1 MNFLIALQPEARP
14 LIDKFKLKKRNGTH
28 PFSVFENET
37 HRLVISGIGRVQA
50 AAATGFL
57 LGQQDGRPQ
66 AMINLGI
73 AGHGSLDVGTAFL
86 ANRIFHSRE
95 KGIYYPPA
103 VLDSKISKS
112 GLQTMDAPEQDYP
125 EPIGYDME
133 AHAVCSI
140 AFKSVT
146 RELVQVIKVVSDNPS
161 APLTDFDPKL
171 ATDLLFENLSII
183 EEISEQLEGLEREIS
198 MDTDILA
205 ILAEMKAKFH
215 FTATQVHQL
224 EKLLQQ
230 AHALGVA
237 QNEIRPLLDSS
248 THTKTLLSSLEEKLT
263 PLRIIK

>member
-1 MNFLIALQPEARP
+1 MNFLVALQPEARP
-14 LIDKFKLKKRNGTH
+14 LIDRLKLKKRNGTH

-37 HRLVISGIGRVQA
+37 HRLVISGIGRIQA

-66 AMINLGI
+66 AIINLGI
-73 AGHGSLDVGTAFL
+73 AGHGSLDLGTAFL

-103 VLDSKISKS
+103 ALESKISKS
-112 GLQTMDAPEQDYP
+112 GLQTMDAPEKDYP

-133 AHAVCSI
+133 AHAFCSI
-140 AFKSVT
+140 AYQFIT

-171 ATDLLFENLSII
+171 ATDLLFENLSIV
-183 EEISEQLEGLEREIS
+183 EEISEQLEALEREIS
-198 MDTDILA
+198 MDPDILA

-224 EKLLQQ
+224 QRILQQ
-230 AHALGVA
+230 AHALGLA
-237 QNEIRPLLDSS
+237 PDEIRPLLGSS
-248 THTKTLLSSLEEKLT
+248 TNTKTLLSSLEEKLT
-263 PLRIIK
+263 PLRILQ

>member
-1 MNFLIALQPEARP
+1 
-14 LIDKFKLKKRNGTH
+14 
-28 PFSVFENET
+28 V
-37 HRLVISGIGRVQA
+37 
-50 AAATGFL
+50 
-57 LGQQDGRPQ
+57 
-66 AMINLGI
+66 
-73 AGHGSLDVGTAFL
+73 
-86 ANRIFHSRE
+86 
-95 KGIYYPPA
+95 
-103 VLDSKISKS
+103 
-112 GLQTMDAPEQDYP
+112 DAPEKDYP

-198 MDTDILA
+198 MDPDILA

-224 EKLLQQ
+224 ERILQQ
-230 AHALGVA
+230 AHALGMA
-237 QNEIRPLLDSS
+237 QDEIRSLLDSS
-248 THTKTLLSSLEEKLT
+248 THTKILLSSLEEKLT
-263 PLRIIK
+263 PLRILR

>member
-1 MNFLIALQPEARP
+1 MNFLVALQPEARP
-14 LIDKFKLKKRNGTH
+14 LIEKFKLKKRNGTH

-37 HRLVISGIGRVQA
+37 HRLVISGIGRIQA

-57 LGQQDGRPQ
+57 LGQQDGRPK

-73 AGHGSLDVGTAFL
+73 AGHGSLDLGTAFL
-86 ANRIFHSRE
+86 ANRIFHSQE

-103 VLDSKISKS
+103 VLESKISKS
-112 GLQTMDAPEQDYP
+112 GLQTVDAPEKDYP

-146 RELVQVIKVVSDNPS
+146 RELVQIIKVVSDNPS
-161 APLTDFDPKL
+161 SPLTGFDPKL
-171 ATDLLFENLSII
+171 ATDLLFENLSIVD
-183 EEISEQLEGLEREIS
+183 EISEQLEALECEIS
-198 MDTDILA
+198 MDPDILA

-224 EKLLQQ
+224 ERMLQQ
-230 AHALGVA
+230 AHALGLGP
-237 QNEIRPLLDSS
+237 NEVRKLFDSS
-248 THTKTLLSSLEEKLT
+248 TDTKTLLSSLEEKLA
-263 PLRIIK
+263 PLRILK